1 MNIFTWLLSLFLCIV
16 SFLHASAQF
25 NDSINYHL
33 RFVTTGSLNRTS
45 EGDAYLLNNGLG
57 FNINK
62 RKTTLNTNASWIWGQ
77 LNNTLTNND
86 FVGTANMDFLKKVSK
101 LYYWGL
107 LNYETSYSLK
117 TIYRFQPGAGVGYR
131 FIDTTN
137 TVFVVSEG
145 ILFEAANLTDATFGK
160 EKYQTVRNSLRVN
173 FHFLIGKILII
184 EGSNFWQPSLL
195 DFKDYI
201 LKFNNSLSIKLREW
215 LNLTSAISFNRI
227 SRTDSQNLLFT
238 FGITLDKY
246 F

>member
-1 MNIFTWLLSLFLCIV
+1 MNIFTRLLLCTLCILPFLCV
-16 SFLHASAQF
+16 SAQF

-33 RFVTTGSLNRTS
+33 RFGTTGSLNRTS
-45 EGDAYLLNNGLG
+45 DGDAYLLNNVLG

-62 RKTTLNTNASWIWGQ
+62 RKTTLNTNANWVWGQ

-86 FVGTANMDFLKKVSK
+86 FIATTDMDFLKKVSK

-137 TVFVVSEG
+137 TVFVVSDG
-145 ILFEAANLTDATFGK
+145 LLFEAANLTDATFGK
-160 EKYQTVRNSLRVN
+160 EKYQTVRNSLRVKY
-173 FHFLIGKILII
+173 HFLIGKIIII

-201 LKFNNSLSIKLREW
+201 LKFNNSLSLKLREW
-215 LNLTSAISFNRI
+215 LSLTSAISFNKI

>member
-1 MNIFTWLLSLFLCIV
+1 MNIFTRLLPCTICIL
-16 SFLHASAQF
+16 SFLSVSAQF

-33 RFVTTGSLNRTS
+33 RFGTTGSLNRTND
-45 EGDAYLLNNGLG
+45 GDAYLLNNVLG

-62 RKTTLNTNASWIWGQ
+62 RKTTLNTNANWVWGQ

-86 FVGTANMDFLKKVSK
+86 FIATADMDFLKKVSK

-107 LNYETSYSLK
+107 VNYETSYSLK

-131 FIDTTN
+131 FIDSTN
-137 TVFVVSEG
+137 TVFTVSDG
-145 ILFEAANLTDATFGK
+145 LLFEAANLTDATFGK
-160 EKYQTVRNSLRVN
+160 EKYQTVRNSLRIKY
-173 FHFLIGKILII
+173 HFLIGKVIII

-201 LKFNNSLSIKLREW
+201 LKFNNNLSFKIREW
-215 LNLTSAISFNRI
+215 LSLTSAISYNKI
-227 SRTDSQNLLFT
+227 SRTDSKNLLFT